1 MIHEKI
7 LKGCVPAMKSVL
19 RFDDCFWQKQEHG
32 GVIGGT
38 CMFGP
43 SLISKLLLPPFYCKE
58 EGYIMIYLSGEPV
71 HDWLTLSVEDR
82 INVALEAIGKLF
94 PSMKGG
100 ARKHFKDMS
109 EVVWNEPGSGAYI
122 LYTPEE
128 MGDAMKPV
136 DRLVFSSVP
145 RGWVEYAL
153 IDGKSAV
160 QQIQKIFQQ
169 PQHLYRRN

>member
-1 MIHEKI
+1 
-7 LKGCVPAMKSVL
+7 
-19 RFDDCFWQKQEHG
+19 
-32 GVIGGT
+32 
-38 CMFGP
+38 
-43 SLISKLLLPPFYCKE
+43 
-58 EGYIMIYLSGEPV
+58 
-71 HDWLTLSVEDR
+71 
-82 INVALEAIGKLF
+82 
-94 PSMKGG
+94 MKGG

-153 IDGKSAV
+153 LDGKLAV
-160 QQIQKIFQQ
+160 QQIQKIFKQ
-169 PQHLYRRN
+169 PQHLYRHN